1 MEKNTNETARPKN
14 KYKTAFF
21 ITLALCFILAIPS
34 SDADNVNSLTETN
47 NELSKE
53 TEQLSAKISSLESE
67 LDDYK
72 LQITSLTNDKKSLN
86 DELDKLKQDNLKLE
100 EQQSE
105 IDKLNTL
112 INELEKK
119 NSDLEAENESSS
131 SNTNADVS
139 NLQDV
144 KDNNNAVSTAAAESS
159 QEDKSEP
166 IDEPVA
172 VTVYWVS
179 GGKVYHSTSSCST
192 LKRSSNI
199 QSGTITQSGK
209 SRACKVCY

>member
-1 MEKNTNETARPKN
+1 MSINIVSIQTSVSC
-14 KYKTAFF
+14 
-21 ITLALCFILAIPS
+21 I
-34 SDADNVNSLTETN
+34 DAYSFP
-47 NELSKE
+47 
-53 TEQLSAKISSLESE
+53 EQLSAKISSLESE

-112 INELEKK
+112 I
-119 NSDLEAENESSS
+119 
-131 SNTNADVS
+131 
-139 NLQDV
+139 
-144 KDNNNAVSTAAAESS
+144 
-159 QEDKSEP
+159 KSEP

-172 VTVYWVS
+172 ETVYWVS

>member
-1 MEKNTNETARPKN
+1 MEKNTNETAKPKN

-34 SDADNVNSLTETN
+34 SDTDNVNSLTETN

-119 NSDLEAENESSS
+119 NSDLKAEN
-131 SNTNADVS
+131 
-139 NLQDV
+139 
-144 KDNNNAVSTAAAESS
+144 ESS

-172 VTVYWVS
+172 KTVYWVS